1 MKEVVLALLHGGDAH
16 GYELK
21 QTLDGKFGDLL
32 PALNAGQIY
41 TTLARLTRDELVTS
55 EPVEGDARGKRV
67 YRLTA
72 AGRLLL
78 EEWVNRPVSG
88 MRLKSEFLMKLVAV
102 AAARLAEPGRLIE
115 DQRHE
120 YLQSLRDLDGLL
132 QSRQHGPTAQL
143 LVEGS
148 ILHLRAD
155 LEWLDLIESR
165 LVDEGRIA

>member
-1 MKEVVLALLHGGDAH
+1 MREVVLALLHGDGAH

-21 QTLDGKFGDLL
+21 QTLDGTFGDLL

-55 EPVEGDARGKRV
+55 EPVDGDTRGKRV
-67 YRLTA
+67 YRLTPT
-72 AGRLLL
+72 GRAVL
-78 EEWVNRPVSG
+78 EEWINRPVPG

-120 YLQSLRDLDGLL
+120 YLQSLRDLDALL
-132 QSRQHGPTAQL
+132 GSGRHGPTAQL

-155 LEWLDLIESR
+155 LEWLDLVEAR
-165 LVDEGRIA
+165 LVNEGRVA

>member
-1 MKEVVLALLHGGDAH
+1 MKEVVLALLHGDGAH
-16 GYELK
+16 GYEVK
-21 QTLDGKFGDLL
+21 QTLDGTFGEVL
-32 PALNAGQIY
+32 PAMNAGQIY
-41 TTLARLTRDELVTS
+41 TTLARLTRDELVTT
-55 EPVEGDARGKRV
+55 EPVDGDARGKRV

-72 AGRLLL
+72 AGQALLA
-78 EEWVNRPVSG
+78 EWVARPVPG

-102 AAARLAEPGRLIE
+102 ATARLADPGRLID

-132 QSRQHGPTAQL
+132 QSGRPGSTARL

-148 ILHLRAD
+148 ILHVRAD

-165 LVDEGRIA
+165 LLAEGKIA

>member
-1 MKEVVLALLHGGDAH
+1 MKEVVLALLHGGGAH

-21 QTLDGKFGDLL
+21 QTLDGKFGDLV

-72 AGRLLL
+72 AGRAMLA
-78 EEWVNRPVSG
+78 EWVKRPVSG

-115 DQRHE
+115 EQRHE
-120 YLQSLRDLDGLL
+120 YLQSVRDLDGLL
-132 QSRQHGPTAQL
+132 QSGRHGATAQL

-155 LEWLDLIESR
+155 LEWLDLIEAR
-165 LVDEGRIA
+165 LVEEGTVA

>member
-1 MKEVVLALLHGGDAH
+1 MKEVVLALLHGDGAH
-16 GYELK
+16 GYEVK

-72 AGRLLL
+72 AGRKVL
-78 EEWVNRPVSG
+78 EEWVNRPVPG

-102 AAARLAEPGRLIE
+102 TAARLAKPDRLIE

-132 QSRQHGPTAQL
+132 QSGRHGPTAQL

-165 LVDEGRIA
+165 LVADGRIA

>member
-1 MKEVVLALLHGGDAH
+1 MKEVVLALLHGEGAH

-21 QTLDGKFGDLL
+21 QTLDGTFADLL

-55 EPVEGDARGKRV
+55 EAVEGDARGKRV
-67 YRLTA
+67 YRLTS
-72 AGRLLL
+72 AGLAMLA
-78 EEWVNRPVSG
+78 EWVNRPVSG
-88 MRLKSEFLMKLVAV
+88 MRLKNEFLMKLVAV
-102 AAARLAEPGRLIE
+102 AAARLAEPGQLIE
-115 DQRHE
+115 EQRHE

-132 QSRQHGPTAQL
+132 QSSRHGPTAQL

-165 LVDEGRIA
+165 LVAEGRVV

>member
-1 MKEVVLALLHGGDAH
+1 
-16 GYELK
+16 
-21 QTLDGKFGDLL
+21 
-32 PALNAGQIY
+32 
-41 TTLARLTRDELVTS
+41 
-55 EPVEGDARGKRV
+55 
-67 YRLTA
+67 
-72 AGRLLL
+72 
-78 EEWVNRPVSG
+78 
-88 MRLKSEFLMKLVAV
+88 MKLVAV

-132 QSRQHGPTAQL
+132 QSRQHGPTTQL

-165 LVDEGRIA
+165 LVNEGKIA

>member
-1 MKEVVLALLHGGDAH
+1 M
-16 GYELK
+16 
-21 QTLDGKFGDLL
+21 DGKFGDLL
-32 PALNAGQIY
+32 PALNAGQFY
-41 TTLARLTRDELVTS
+41 PTLARLTRDELVTS

-67 YRLTA
+67 YRLTP
-72 AGRLLL
+72 AGQALL

-88 MRLKSEFLMKLVAV
+88 MRLKNEFLMKLVAV
-102 AAARLAEPGRLIE
+102 AAARLAEPGQLIE

-132 QSRQHGPTAQL
+132 QSARHGPTAQL

-165 LVDEGRIA
+165 LVAEGRVA

>member
-1 MKEVVLALLHGGDAH
+1 MKEVVLALLQGGGAH

-21 QTLDGKFGDLL
+21 QTLDGKFGDLV

-72 AGRLLL
+72 AGRAML

-132 QSRQHGPTAQL
+132 QSRRHGPTAQL

-165 LVDEGRIA
+165 LVGEGKIA

>member
-1 MKEVVLALLHGGDAH
+1 MKEVVLALLHGGGAH
-16 GYELK
+16 GYEVK

-32 PALNAGQIY
+32 PALNPGQIY
-41 TTLARLTRDELVTS
+41 TTLARLARDELVSS
-55 EPVEGDARGKRV
+55 EPVAGDARGKRV

-72 AGRLLL
+72 AGQAVLDD
-78 EEWVNRPVSG
+78 WVNRPVPG

-102 AAARLAEPGRLIE
+102 AAARLMEPSQLIE

-132 QSRQHGPTAQL
+132 SSGKYGATAQL

-155 LEWLDLIESR
+155 LEWLDQIEAQ
-165 LVDEGRIA
+165 LVENGVIA

>member
-1 MKEVVLALLHGGDAH
+1 MREVVLALLHRGAH
-16 GYELK
+16 GYEVK
-21 QTLDGKFGDLL
+21 QTLDGTFADLL

-41 TTLARLTRDELVTS
+41 TTLARLARDGLVTS
-55 EPVEGDARGKRV
+55 EAVEGDARGKRV
-67 YRLTA
+67 YRLTP
-72 AGRLLL
+72 AGRSVLA
-78 EEWVNRPVSG
+78 EWVDRPVSG

-102 AAARLAEPGRLIE
+102 ASARLAEPGRLIE
-115 DQRHE
+115 AQRHE

-132 QSRQHGPTAQL
+132 QSRRHGPTARL

-155 LEWLDLIESR
+155 LEWLDLIEAR

>member
-1 MKEVVLALLHGGDAH
+1 MKEVVMALLHGGGAH

-32 PALNAGQIY
+32 PAMNAGQIY

-67 YRLTA
+67 YRLTGS
-72 AGRLLL
+72 GRAML
-78 EEWVNRPVSG
+78 EKWINRPVSG

-102 AAARLAEPGRLIE
+102 AAARLADPGRLIE

-132 QSRQHGPTAQL
+132 RSGRHGPTAQL

-148 ILHLRAD
+148 ILHLKAD

-165 LVDEGRIA
+165 LVEEGKIA

>member
-1 MKEVVLALLHGGDAH
+1 MKEVLLALLHGDGAH

-21 QTLDGKFGDLL
+21 QTLDGTFADLL

-67 YRLTA
+67 YKLTA
-72 AGRLLL
+72 AGRQMLAD
-78 EEWVNRPVSG
+78 WVSRPVPG
-88 MRLKSEFLMKLVAV
+88 MRLKNEFLMKLVAV

-120 YLQSLRDLDGLL
+120 YLQSLRDLDAL
-132 QSRQHGPTAQL
+132 QRSGRHGPTARL

-148 ILHLRAD
+148 IMHLRAD

-165 LVDEGRIA
+165 LVEEGRIA

>member
-1 MKEVVLALLHGGDAH
+1 MKEVVLALLHGGNSH

-72 AGRLLL
+72 AGWALLQ
-78 EEWVNRPVSG
+78 EWVNRPVPG

-102 AAARLAEPGRLIE
+102 ASARLAEPGQLIE
-115 DQRHE
+115 NQRRE

-132 QSRQHGPTAQL
+132 QSRRHGSTAQL

-148 ILHLRAD
+148 IMHLKAD

-165 LVDEGRIA
+165 LVEEGKIT

>member
-1 MKEVVLALLHGGDAH
+1 MKEVVLALLHGDGAH
-16 GYELK
+16 GYEVK
-21 QTLDGKFGDLL
+21 QTLDGKFEDLL

-55 EPVEGDARGKRV
+55 EQVRGDARGKRV

-72 AGRLLL
+72 AGRAVL

-102 AAARLAEPGRLIE
+102 AAAQLAEPGRLIE
-115 DQRHE
+115 NQRHE

-132 QSRQHGPTAQL
+132 QSRRHGPTARL

-165 LVDEGRIA
+165 LIEEGKIA

>member
-1 MKEVVLALLHGGDAH
+1 M
-16 GYELK
+16 
-21 QTLDGKFGDLL
+21 
-32 PALNAGQIY
+32 
-41 TTLARLTRDELVTS
+41 
-55 EPVEGDARGKRV
+55 
-67 YRLTA
+67 
-72 AGRLLL
+72 L
-78 EEWVNRPVSG
+78 EEWVDQPVSG

-165 LVDEGRIA
+165 LVEEGKIA

>member
-1 MKEVVLALLHGGDAH
+1 MREVVLALLHGAGAH
-16 GYELK
+16 GYEVK
-21 QTLDGKFGDLL
+21 QVLDGQFGDLL

-41 TTLARLTRDELVTS
+41 TTLARLTRDNLVTS
-55 EPVEGDARGKRV
+55 EPVEGDSRGKRV
-67 YRLTA
+67 YRLTP
-72 AGRLLL
+72 AGQALL
-78 EEWVNRPVSG
+78 EEWVDRPVSG

-102 AAARLAEPGRLIE
+102 AAARLAEPGQLIE
-115 DQRHE
+115 HQRHE

-132 QSRQHGPTAQL
+132 QSSRHGPTAQL

-165 LVDEGRIA
+165 LVEEGKVA

>member
-1 MKEVVLALLHGGDAH
+1 MALLHAGAAH

-21 QTLDGKFGDLL
+21 QTLDGTFGDLL
-32 PALNAGQIY
+32 PALNTGQIY

-55 EPVEGDARGKRV
+55 ESVDGDARGKRV
-67 YRLTA
+67 YRLTP
-72 AGRLLL
+72 AGRATLA
-78 EEWVNRPVSG
+78 EWVDRPVSG

-102 AAARLAEPGRLIE
+102 ATARLAEPGRLIE

-132 QSRQHGPTAQL
+132 QSRQAGPTAKL
-143 LVEGS
+143 LVAGS

-155 LEWLDLIESR
+155 LEWLDMIESR
-165 LVDEGRIA
+165 LIEEGKIA